1 MTTDGAATVEALRAE
16 LARAKEQARS
26 SNAAALKAAEEL
38 KAEKAA
44 HCESQEK
51 MAKMA
56 VELKYTADRC
66 RVLEKEKQA
75 KATEL
80 EKATAADKDTRSA
93 MRAKKEELQE
103 AGDIAAGKPFMLR
116 RKFGDPRYAPLDRLW
131 SSTDAYMDLAASAA
145 DAAKYFQGQT
155 DHEVDKLFWTQFHVP
170 ERPLSFTDQ
179 LAEWAELNR
188 LSGLA
193 MRSVV
198 DQLWPEGPK
207 PDSYFS
213 LVQQLLDA
221 VPRINAMKRSVCIEG
236 SRMALARVK
245 AYWAEMDATT
255 IEAQGSAIGR
265 VAAEHYFEEVL
276 EGARLIEAQCSKIL
290 CLSDMYSHCKHN
302 AFMKFL

>member
-1 MTTDGAATVEALRAE
+1 MEALRAE
-16 LARAKEQARS
+16 LARAKEQARI

-56 VELKYTADRC
+56 VELEGTANHC
-66 RVLEKEKQA
+66 RLLEKENRA
-75 KATEL
+75 KATDL
-80 EKATAADKDTRSA
+80 EKATTTVKDTRSA
-93 MRAKKEELQE
+93 MRAKEELRE

-131 SSTDAYMDLAASAA
+131 SSADAYMDLAASAA

-155 DHEVDKLFWTQFHVP
+155 DHEVDKLFWSQFNVP
-170 ERPLSFTDQ
+170 ERPLSLTDQ

-198 DQLWPEGPK
+198 DQLWPEKPK
-207 PDSYFS
+207 PNSYFS
-213 LVQQLLDA
+213 LVQQFLGA
-221 VPRINAMKRSVCIEG
+221 VLRLNAMKRSACIEG
-236 SRMALARVK
+236 SWMALARVK

-276 EGARLIEAQCSKIL
+276 EGARLIEAQCSKNI
-290 CLSDMYSHCKHN
+290 M
-302 AFMKFL
+302 FE

>member
-1 MTTDGAATVEALRAE
+1 METLRAE

-38 KAEKAA
+38 RAEKAA
-44 HCESQEK
+44 HCESKEK

-56 VELKYTADRC
+56 VKLKDTADRC
-66 RVLEKEKQA
+66 QFLEEENRA
-75 KATEL
+75 KATDL
-80 EKATAADKDTRSA
+80 EKATMATKDTRSA
-93 MRAKKEELQE
+93 MRAKKEELRE

-131 SSTDAYMDLAASAA
+131 SSADAYMDLAASAV
-145 DAAKYFQGQT
+145 DAVEYFQDQS
-155 DHEVDKLFWTQFHVP
+155 DREVDKLFWSQFNVP
-170 ERPLSFTDQ
+170 ERPLPLTDQ

-198 DQLWPEGPK
+198 DHLWPEKPK
-207 PDSYFS
+207 PNNYFS
-213 LVQQLLDA
+213 LVQQFLGA
-221 VPRINAMKRSVCIEG
+221 VPRINAMKRSACIEG
-236 SRMALARVK
+236 SRMAFARVK

-255 IEAQGSAIGR
+255 VAAQGSAIGR

-276 EGARLIEAQCSKIL
+276 EGARLIESQCSKNI
-290 CLSDMYSHCKHN
+290 M
-302 AFMKFL
+302 FE